1 MPPPVVTD
9 ATTAD
14 AATLLA
20 AAAHFLP
27 VDPPPVFTRCTGG
40 VNNVVFYVDRP
51 GAPRLILRIYNNG
64 RNTPRVQYEHAVL
77 DLLSPLRFSFATPR
91 CLPALAGG
99 ASFVLLPSGAACCV
113 TECIPGGVAE
123 NRDARAIGRAT
134 AELVRG
140 MAGLRV
146 PAGVKA
152 VNPLYRNFWDA
163 HWNISPATFAGLVE
177 QPAFDAVRGD
187 IDFLRGAIGRAEAL
201 IARILAM
208 DPPLPAQLINADLH
222 TDNVLVEGG
231 AVSGVLDFEFAAVD
245 WRVMELVVGCVRW
258 GVAAVFNARG
268 LRPKRAHAARTLT
281 LTPSHRHTSHAF
293 ALPRPPAA
301 AGCQSTAAPR
311 TPSRCWRST
320 WRATNWAAG
329 RSPRRRRRSR
339 RSWCSC
345 GF

>member
-9 ATTAD
+9 ATSAD
-14 AATLLA
+14 DATLRA

-27 VDPPPVFTRCTGG
+27 LDPPPAFTRCTGG
-40 VNNVVFYVDRP
+40 VNNIVFYVDRP

-64 RNTPRVQYEHAVL
+64 RNTARVQYEHAVL

-91 CLPALAGG
+91 PLPALAGG

-146 PAGVKA
+146 PGGVKA

-177 QPAFDAVRGD
+177 QPVFDAVRGD

-231 AVSGVLDFEFAAVD
+231 VVSGVLDFEFAAVD
-245 WRVMELVVGCVRW
+245 WRVMELVVGCVR
-258 GVAAVFNARG
+258 GAPAGGARR
-268 LRPKRAHAARTLT
+268 LRKRRRCRLHTQSALHTTRAHT
-281 LTPSHRHTSHAF
+281 
-293 ALPRPPAA
+293 
-301 AGCQSTAAPR
+301 R
-311 TPSRCWRST
+311 TP
-320 WRATNWAAG
+320 
-329 RSPRRRRRSR
+329 PRRNPP
-339 RSWCSC
+339 
-345 GF
+345 